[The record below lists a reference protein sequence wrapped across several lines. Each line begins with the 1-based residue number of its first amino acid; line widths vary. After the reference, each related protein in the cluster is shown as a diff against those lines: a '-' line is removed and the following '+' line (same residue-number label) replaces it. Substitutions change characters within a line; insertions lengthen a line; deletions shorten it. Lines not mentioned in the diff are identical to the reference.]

1 MGARNTAERKAHH
14 RQNTPHDRKELTVAK
29 TAAPPQH
36 ERPTLGAQLARQH
49 ELLMATLTKPARTG
63 SQTVEYG
70 ERATGADSGS
80 LYVKS
85 LVLVQRDDESDVQF
99 LGRQEAQLRNVAQLL
114 ERLNADS
121 EQDAEDGEGEAA

>member
-1 MGARNTAERKAHH
+1 MART
-14 RQNTPHDRKELTVAK
+14 T
-29 TAAPPQH
+29 APPPH

-70 ERATGADSGS
+70 ERATGADAGK

-85 LVLVQRDDESDVQF
+85 LVLVQREDETDVQF
-99 LGRQEAQLRNVAQLL
+99 LGRQEEQLRQVATLL
-114 ERLNADS
+114 DKLS
-121 EQDAEDGEGEAA
+121 SDAPTEPAGGEGDDT